1 MGKVFS
7 GIPQELALNIKKVNK
22 IDFFIETGT
31 CYGKTAAWA
40 ASVFEKVFT
49 VELSQKLAEIAKG
62 RLSQYQNVFLLEGN
76 SADQLKNILQQ

>member
-31 CYGKTAAWA
+31 CYGETAAWA

-49 VELSQKLAEIAKG
+49 VELSQKTENRKYQRLARRNIASA
-62 RLSQYQNVFLLEGN
+62 RFLFH
-76 SADQLKNILQQ
+76 Q